1 MSFNRIKIDSILLF
15 QIGPVWLFLN
25 LIMAFTNSNS
35 LSLALI
41 GLRDSWLFGLIILL
55 FLKKQWEYLVFFY
68 LSALLGLLPILWS
81 ISDFSLS
88 IYLYGLRDIGLIL
101 FIFCIVNNKIE
112 SSPKIIRATAIV
124 IIFGALLQII
134 VQLLLGDEIFQ
145 SISNANNYFS
155 NKGIESNLKGGFF
168 GDRIYYPLYSSSLV
182 GTFLS
187 IYFFTKKKIFVKVTI
202 LIIAV
207 LTLSKAILVLFFF
220 YFLKNDIR
228 TRVVILICLLTFL
241 LPPLI
246 QKLLLT
252 LEPSILSFHLASI
265 LDRFNAFNY
274 LDELL
279 FKLPDYLGFNSV
291 AGYVLSGRDASLAPE
306 SLIIARLL
314 DYKQFTFFIIIASFP
329 IFHKMSKYQLNTIS
343 PIFFLLLF
351 SSLSNHPIAFLP
363 LILLSKKNRN

>member
-1 MSFNRIKIDSILLF
+1 MSFNRIKVDTILLF

-25 LIMAFTNSNS
+25 LIMAFTDSNS
-35 LSLALI
+35 LSLVLI
-41 GLRDSWLFGLIILL
+41 GLRDSWLFGLLILL
-55 FLKKQWEYLVFFY
+55 ALKREWGYIAFFY
-68 LSALLGLLPILWS
+68 ISALLGLLPILWS

-101 FIFCIVNNKIE
+101 FIFCIVTNKIE
-112 SSPKIIRATAIV
+112 SSPRILQATAIV

-134 VQLLLGDEIFQ
+134 VQLLLGDEVFQ

-187 IYFFTKKKIFVKVTI
+187 IYFFTTKRIFNKVI
-202 LIIAV
+202 VFIVAV

-220 YFLKNDIR
+220 YLLKNNIR

-241 LPPLI
+241 LPPLL
-246 QKLLLT
+246 QKLLLAV
-252 LEPSILSFHLASI
+252 EPSILSFHLASI

-274 LDELL
+274 LDELF
-279 FKLPDYLGFNSV
+279 FKLPDYLGYNSV

-306 SLIIARLL
+306 SMLISRLL
-314 DYKQFTFFIIIASFP
+314 DYKQFAIIIILASFP
-329 IFHKMSKYQLNTIS
+329 IMHKMKKYQLNTVS

-363 LILLSKKNRN
+363 LILLSKEN